1 MSKIST
7 LTLKKGQYL
16 SNLSLPVQ
24 KNKFTLI
31 QAGTG
36 VGKTTTIMEDY
47 PKQHPIIVML
57 VPSVLKVKELETTY
71 GDVSGSIQ
79 YRFYYDKKSPTEDE
93 LNQQNGLVVVATYD
107 KMEAIVSKL
116 SIAQRKS
123 TLLVVDECHKLYAA
137 GSYRDDAINSI
148 IFRINH
154 KKGFRTVLFLT
165 ATFTDHCWETLKLP
179 LDYIYKVDLEEV
191 GLKRSL
197 EMLLIDKGNQFSFI
211 PFVIERLKKMQE
223 QGIRKKI
230 IIRLNNRTKCERV
243 AALLERFHNAHT
255 LTIHSK
261 NKDTTEVQNFF
272 TAQKIPSDVDVVF
285 CTSIMDE
292 AVNINNLN
300 DELDSVFVI
309 GTDAHPEELVQF
321 LGRLRKTAV
330 PCFMVNHT
338 GIELNHIVD
347 MHALK
352 QKKLEKNERFINRL
366 TEIANLLSEL
376 MDDYDLDIDEVG
388 EEVKSIYK
396 RVTYLNET
404 FNELSGAKLFAVH
417 CGKAVHNIAS
427 IAANYYRMDKSNC
440 YSNFYLFKERVTE
453 LLPTCTVKHRII
465 NDCTLP
471 SYIKEFLDEEKKASD
486 DAYKASIA
494 PAFEIFLEAKK
505 ISYVEIDLEAEFDE
519 ISPIIAQKAEVA
531 GQSTDNTSQDKEV
544 TDNVSEKSDEKTQA
558 EENAKQPE
566 KENKPTKSGI
576 AALKQQGII
585 PNNKVDDDQKVSKKG
600 KRKLPPG
607 IQRLREE
614 KEAEKQSSTIACSI
628 NKGTNDQ
635 SDNQRTMLIKDEAV
649 EVQNANAET
658 EDFFDEN
665 DIEDSQETESAIEVH
680 HEDEDMTD
688 EDIVEEPCHEN
699 QITED
704 VSKQSDQGEEIANDA
719 TEEPCTEDKVTDG
732 TAEESSQKDEG
743 AEEPSNESKV
753 AVNVD
758 EKPSQESDQTD
769 NISKGSSQKN
779 EGANGASKKKKKRQA
794 HNSSLRLK
802 DIGSSILRR
811 QEEDEQFIEQ
821 LVAQYDVPFHAVTVE
836 ILLQIAQLSTVIGN
850 LNDIYT
856 IIEKKQFSTVMGI
869 ARAYKSNVVVHYF
882 IKRFYR
888 YYPER
893 YLDNGFQL
901 TPNDAAG
908 WLLKG
913 FKEVQKETAIPFKKV
928 IKDKL
933 VSGVKVDSKTKE
945 VSIDPSK
952 AANFF
957 AKYFSVNDR
966 NAKKPASRYLEFTG
980 IAYENYQFLAIAKY
994 QQPYLKP
1001 LEEFQLGER
1010 IFNPVTGV
1018 LISGPKS
1025 PFKIITPSDQ
1035 PDYFDEV
1042 EDEDEIE
1049 GEGEGEGE
1057 GLDQVA

>member
-1 MSKIST
+1 VSKIST
-7 LTLKKGQYL
+7 FTLKKGQYL
-16 SNLSLPVQ
+16 SSLSLPVQ

-57 VPSVLKVKELETTY
+57 VPSVLKVKELETSY
-71 GDVSGSIQ
+71 GDSSSSIH

-93 LNQQNGLVVVATYD
+93 LNHQNELVVVATYD
-107 KMEAIVSKL
+107 KMDSIVSKL

-292 AVNINNLN
+292 AVNINNLK

-486 DAYKASIA
+486 DAYKASIV

-544 TDNVSEKSDEKTQA
+544 TDNVSEKSVKKTQA

-566 KENKPTKSGI
+566 KENKPAKSGI

-585 PNNKVDDDQKVSKKG
+585 PNNKVDDDQKINEKSKN
-600 KRKLPPG
+600 KLPPV
-607 IQRLREE
+607 IQRLREK
-614 KEAEKQSSTIACSI
+614 KEAEKQSSTLACSI

-658 EDFFDEN
+658 EDVFDEDDDQKTN
-665 DIEDSQETESAIEVH
+665 EKHKKEPSASFQKLKEKLKKERMQSSTIPCPIEKGANNQSDNERTMVIENEVVKVADTTGEPDDVFDEDDIEDSQETGSAIEV

-699 QITED
+699 QITEY
-704 VSKQSDQGEEIANDA
+704 VSEESDQGEEIANDA
-719 TEEPCTEDKVTDG
+719 AEEPCTENKVTDS
-732 TAEESSQKDEG
+732 TAEESSQKDGG
-743 AEEPSNESKV
+743 AEEPSNES
-753 AVNVD
+753 
-758 EKPSQESDQTD
+758 DQID

-779 EGANGASKKKKKRQA
+779 EGADGASKKKKKSQA
-794 HNSSLRLK
+794 HNSSLRLQ
-802 DIGSSILRR
+802 DIGTSILRR

-821 LVAQYDVPFHAVTVE
+821 LVAQYDVPSHAVTVE
-836 ILLQIAQLSTVIGN
+836 ILLQIAHLSTVIGN

-901 TPNDAAG
+901 TPNDAAD
-908 WLLKG
+908 WLLMG
-913 FKEVQKETAIPFKKV
+913 FKQVQKETAIPFKKV

-980 IAYENYQFLAIAKY
+980 IAYEN
-994 QQPYLKP
+994 
-1001 LEEFQLGER
+1001 
-1010 IFNPVTGV
+1010 
-1018 LISGPKS
+1018 
-1025 PFKIITPSDQ
+1025 
-1035 PDYFDEV
+1035 
-1042 EDEDEIE
+1042 
-1049 GEGEGEGE
+1049 
-1057 GLDQVA
+1057 

>member
-93 LNQQNGLVVVATYD
+93 LSQQNGLVVVATYD

-272 TAQKIPSDVDVVF
+272 TAQKIPSEVDVVF

-292 AVNINNLN
+292 AVNINNLK

-376 MDDYDLDIDEVG
+376 MDDYDLDIEEVG

-544 TDNVSEKSDEKTQA
+544 TDNGSEKSDEKTQA

-566 KENKPTKSGI
+566 KENKSAKSGI
-576 AALKQQGII
+576 AALKHQGII
-585 PNNKVDDDQKVSKKG
+585 PNNKIDDDQKVNKKG
-600 KRKLPPG
+600 EKNISDAVQRFIEKRKA
-607 IQRLREE
+607 
-614 KEAEKQSSTIACSI
+614 KKQSSIIACSI
-628 NKGTNDQ
+628 EKDANDR
-635 SDNQRTMLIKDEAV
+635 SDNERTMVIENEIVKVADTTGEPDDV
-649 EVQNANAET
+649 
-658 EDFFDEN
+658 FDEN
-665 DIEDSQETESAIEVH
+665 DIEDSQETESAVEVH

-704 VSKQSDQGEEIANDA
+704 VSEESDQGEEIANDA

-779 EGANGASKKKKKRQA
+779 EGVNGASKKKKKRQA

-913 FKEVQKETAIPFKKV
+913 FKQVQKETAIPFKKV

-933 VSGVKVDSKTKE
+933 VSGVKVDSKTEE

-1001 LEEFQLGER
+1001 LEKFQLGER
-1010 IFNPVTGV
+1010 TFNPVTGV

-1049 GEGEGEGE
+1049 GEGEGEG
-1057 GLDQVA
+1057 LDQVA